1 MILGT
6 RTRDDGGPGDRG
18 RLRESTKHT
27 REWPPKP
34 SLRTHRAT
42 SYNRGCTIALDGYA
56 NHP

>member
-27 REWPPKP
+27 REWPPKR
-34 SLRTHRAT
+34 SLRKHR
-42 SYNRGCTIALDGYA
+42 TIAVVRLLDDYA